1 MPLYDGRKHR
11 DGIHK
16 RVGPS
21 SLLLAD
27 AGWLPYTQAMGI
39 RGEVFSTRARTTA
52 ERRTYFFNVK
62 ENRTGDLFLTVVESK
77 KHGESDF
84 QRHQVVVFQEDIDSF
99 MEAMNKAVRFMRQ
112 GPSENSGDGYGK
124 RRSPGSGDGDRR

>member
-1 MPLYDGRKHR
+1 
-11 DGIHK
+11 
-16 RVGPS
+16 
-21 SLLLAD
+21 
-27 AGWLPYTQAMGI
+27 MGI
-39 RGEVFSTRARTTA
+39 RGEVFSTRARTSA

-84 QRHQVVVFQEDIDSF
+84 HRHQVVVFEEDIDAF
-99 MEAMNKAVRFMRQ
+99 MEAMNQAVRFMRQ
-112 GPSENSGDGYGK
+112 GPSGSSNDESGK